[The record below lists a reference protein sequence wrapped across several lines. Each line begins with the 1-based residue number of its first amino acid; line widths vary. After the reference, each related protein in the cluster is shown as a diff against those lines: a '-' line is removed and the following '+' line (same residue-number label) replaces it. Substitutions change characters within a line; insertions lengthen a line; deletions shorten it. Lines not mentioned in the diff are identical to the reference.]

1 MGQINIELFE
11 AFKSLEKIC
20 NEIYGDKNG
29 VTRYISDMET
39 TSPYDADRIPH
50 WKTDLNHLKSV
61 RYIRNNIAHD
71 GSFSVD
77 ACTEEDVAFIKD
89 FYNRIFNTEDPL
101 ALKHKLKQNTS
112 VKNTIQREQ
121 IKPIVNNQVIQQSK
135 ESNTERTEYHVPK
148 ESMAKTVIF
157 IIFVSVMIILLI
169 LFGLNIIK

>member
-11 AFKSLEKIC
+11 AFKYLEKIC

-29 VTRYISDMET
+29 VTRYISDMEA

-89 FYNRIFNTEDPL
+89 FYDRIFNAEDPL
-101 ALKHKLKQNTS
+101 ALKRRLKQNTP
-112 VKNTIQREQ
+112 VKNTIQRNQ
-121 IKPIVNNQVIQQSK
+121 IKPIVNNQVVQQTK
-135 ESNTERTEYHVPK
+135 EPVTERTEYHPLK
-148 ESMAKTVIF
+148 ESMAKTVML
-157 IIFVSVMIILLI
+157 IILVSVVIILLI